1 MTGTRVFESL
11 DAEWALVC
19 AESGRAEMVL
29 GWLQEGGVLLGGER
43 APRSLGVVLAELER
57 RDRAQGRVHS
67 DRWLRVLLERAA
79 GEGAGAQLAAR
90 VVVQAMLPGAVR
102 MTQRLLRAGQD
113 FDETGQV
120 VVACLYQVV
129 RRFPLGR
136 KGGVAANLLLETL
149 HWASRELKA
158 EAELDVVPWHPVLE
172 SAVVAGEPVAADDPA
187 EAAWQMA
194 LGRQAVETGLVRVG
208 EVPDGA
214 RGELIELLV
223 WAVAAGLLDVKRAR
237 VIADESR
244 DGAGE
249 SAGRAGV
256 SAVAWR
262 QRRSRTM
269 RQLRAVADQF
279 VHAA

>member
-19 AESGRAEMVL
+19 AESGRAELVL

-43 APRSLGVVLAELER
+43 APGLEDVLAELER

-79 GEGAGAQLAAR
+79 GEGAGALLAAR
-90 VVVQAMLPGAVR
+90 VVVQAMLSGAVR
-102 MTQRLLRAGQD
+102 MTQRLLRAGRD

-158 EAELDVVPWHPVLE
+158 EAELDAVPWHPVLE
-172 SAVVAGEPVAADDPA
+172 SAVAAGEPVAEDDPA
-187 EAAWQMA
+187 EAAWQTV
-194 LGRQAVETGLVRVG
+194 LGRQAAKTGLVRVG
-208 EVPDGA
+208 EVADGA
-214 RGELIELLV
+214 RGELVELLV
-223 WAVAAGLLDVKRAR
+223 WAVAGGLLDAERAR

-244 DGAGE
+244 AGARE
-249 SAGRAGV
+249 SAERAGV

-262 QRRSRTM
+262 QRRSRTV
-269 RQLRAVADQF
+269 RQLRAVADHWVQ
-279 VHAA
+279 AA